1 MVVLNHAKSV
11 NRNLLI
17 LKTNIKMTDNITQL
31 ILSGA
36 SVNDVIEARMKEL
49 SPDEIYQRLMNLNN
63 SLNEDSEHTLHLPLI
78 LVKTIFNKK

>member
-1 MVVLNHAKSV
+1 
-11 NRNLLI
+11 
-17 LKTNIKMTDNITQL
+17 MTDNITQL

-49 SPDEIYQRLMNLNN
+49 SADEIYQRLMNLNT
-63 SLNEDSEHTLHLPLI
+63 SLNEGSEHTLHLPLI

>member
-1 MVVLNHAKSV
+1 
-11 NRNLLI
+11 
-17 LKTNIKMTDNITQL
+17 MTDNITQL

-49 SPDEIYQRLMNLNN
+49 TPDEIYQRLMNLNT

>member
-1 MVVLNHAKSV
+1 
-11 NRNLLI
+11 
-17 LKTNIKMTDNITQL
+17 MTDNITQL

-36 SVNDVIEARMKEL
+36 SVNDVIEERMKQL
-49 SPDEIYQRLMNLNN
+49 TPDEIYQRLMNLNT

>member
-1 MVVLNHAKSV
+1 
-11 NRNLLI
+11 
-17 LKTNIKMTDNITQL
+17 MTDHITQL

-49 SPDEIYQRLMNLNN
+49 NPDEIYQRLMNLNIA
-63 SLNEDSEHTLHLPLI
+63 LNEDSEHTLHLPLI

>member
-1 MVVLNHAKSV
+1 
-11 NRNLLI
+11 
-17 LKTNIKMTDNITQL
+17 MTDNITQL

-36 SVNDVIEARMKEL
+36 SVNDVIEERMKQL
-49 SPDEIYQRLMNLNN
+49 TPDEIYQRLMNLNN

>member
-1 MVVLNHAKSV
+1 
-11 NRNLLI
+11 
-17 LKTNIKMTDNITQL
+17 MTDHITQL

-49 SPDEIYQRLMNLNN
+49 NPDEIYQRLMNLNN

>member
-1 MVVLNHAKSV
+1 
-11 NRNLLI
+11 
-17 LKTNIKMTDNITQL
+17 MTDNITQL

-49 SPDEIYQRLMNLNN
+49 SPDEIYQRLMNLNT

>member
-1 MVVLNHAKSV
+1 
-11 NRNLLI
+11 
-17 LKTNIKMTDNITQL
+17 MTDNITQL

-49 SPDEIYQRLMNLNN
+49 SPDEIYQRLMNLNT

-78 LVKTIFNKK
+78 LVKKIFNKK

>member
-1 MVVLNHAKSV
+1 
-11 NRNLLI
+11 
-17 LKTNIKMTDNITQL
+17 MTDHITQL

-36 SVNDVIEARMKEL
+36 SPNDVIEARMKQL
-49 SPDEIYQRLMNLNN
+49 TPDEIYQRLMNLNT

>member
-1 MVVLNHAKSV
+1 
-11 NRNLLI
+11 
-17 LKTNIKMTDNITQL
+17 MTDNITQL

-49 SPDEIYQRLMNLNN
+49 SADEIYQRLMNLNN